1 MKKLLMMIV
10 AAASCV
16 ALSMTALA
24 DLPSGYR
31 QLDYV
36 DTDGSQWVNTL
47 FRPTC
52 TNAVEMK
59 ASVSDFSSINCLYCT
74 RRTASN
80 RTYTL
85 LIGEGTGKPRFDYQA
100 KSVTCSTPLVAGVP
114 YVFAASP
121 SEDDGQDEVAETS
134 KEWTMACT
142 IDGITVATV
151 EGEYFT
157 VDPKAYFCLF
167 GSYQSSGGTTA
178 AVLND
183 DTTVGNLASCRF
195 YYFKVWDTKDKGT
208 LMCHVV
214 PAYGE
219 AEQAIGLYDLVAGR
233 FLPVHGGTL
242 SAPKIVSSNV
252 VLSADEDWSSSSV
265 MIADGVAVDLNGND
279 LTVANVGTNA
289 VSAQNPCYQD
299 IAYITGTGQQTIP
312 ITGFRLPSTAKV
324 EMKVNFSNLTG
335 TQFLFAS
342 RGGQSYTTYT
352 AMAVGTYFRFDLDDN
367 KNDGTKGE
375 GKSTTTPQVNLDYDF
390 VFDGSGLSWTING
403 VAQPGLPQTGDFT
416 GGNDLTILGG
426 NSGNFA
432 YCRLYYFTVTTN
444 DVTILDLHPVRR
456 ISDGA
461 VGLYDSV
468 GNSFYVSSTATA
480 LLAPANVPKFGNTSE
495 TTSELRVGQ
504 ELMPGYTVVDR
515 ISATDSFIKTEYV
528 PDATDRLELKAS
540 LSDVSTTHG
549 LFCSRKSTTSEMFAA
564 LFTTGGVR
572 FDFNAGAGEQKNS
585 HFTPAQDE
593 VFTVILDGGEK
604 ACYTN
609 GAVAATFASNDFTP
623 TATVYLFA
631 LHANNGSSS
640 VRAPGSIYW
649 FKVRGAD
656 GTLKVDMVPAVRD
669 SDSVAGLYDR
679 ARRKFYSSANGN
691 VFTTGTQVGD
701 GKLYVDAD
709 CAFDATEI
717 AGNITLVKNGK
728 GAFDGG
734 GSTLAGTL
742 KPVSGTVGG
751 VTMQDGATL
760 DLSALSDAFSLD
772 DNAVSFADGA
782 SITIDLGSRT
792 ASSKSPL
799 VSWTVPPANLG
810 TLKFVRAAGAM
821 HGFVV
826 KSDGIYLA
834 PKGLI
839 ISFY

>member
-1 MKKLLMMIV
+1 MMIV
-10 AAASCV
+10 AALCV
-16 ALSMTALA
+16 ALSMTAVA

-74 RRTASN
+74 RRAASN

-85 LIGEGTGKPRFDYQA
+85 FVVSGTGKPRFDYQA

-157 VDPKAYFCLF
+157 VDSQAYFCLF
-167 GSYQSSGGTTA
+167 GSYGSQGSATA
-178 AVLND
+178 AYLKD
-183 DTTVGNLASCRF
+183 DTTVANLAKCRF
-195 YYFKVWDTKDKGT
+195 YYFKAWDTKDREN
-208 LMCHVV
+208 LLCHIIPV
-214 PAYGE
+214 YGE
-219 AEQAIGLYDLVAGR
+219 TEEAVGLYDLVAGR
-233 FLPVHGGTL
+233 FLPAHGGTL
-242 SAPKIVSSNV
+242 AAPTVVSSNI

-265 MIADGVAVDLNGND
+265 MIADGVAVDLNGHD
-279 LTVANVGTNA
+279 LIVANVGTNA

-299 IAYITGTGQQTIP
+299 LPYIQATKAQAVQFE
-312 ITGFRLPSTAKV
+312 GFRLPGTAKV
-324 EMKVNFSNLTG
+324 EMKIRPSVLSG
-335 TQFLFAS
+335 TQWLFCS
-342 RGGQSYTTYT
+342 RAGAKNKTYS
-352 AMAVGTYFRFDLDDN
+352 ALLGDAGTFRFDFNNAQTVTDTVYPA
-367 KNDGTKGE
+367 G
-375 GKSTTTPQVNLDYDF
+375 SDYEM
-390 VFDGSGLSWTING
+390 VFDGTTATPTWYVNGNQEKTHDATSNSFTSGGDLFLFGSSLSGT
-403 VAQPGLPQTGDFT
+403 F
-416 GGNDLTILGG
+416 
-426 NSGNFA
+426 SG
-432 YCRLYYFTVTTN
+432 RIYYFTVTTN
-444 DVTILDLHPVRR
+444 DVAILDLHPVSR
-456 ISDGA
+456 ISDGEA
-461 VGLYDSV
+461 GLYDRV
-468 GNSFYVSSTATA
+468 GNSFYASGTATA
-480 LLAPANVPKFGNTSE
+480 FLSPADAPKFTNSSE
-495 TTSELRVGQ
+495 TVSELNVGRGQ
-504 ELMPGYTVVDR
+504 IPGYTVVDR
-515 ISATDSFIKTEYV
+515 IISSSDAFIKTGYV

-540 LSDVSTTHG
+540 LSDTTTTYG
-549 LFCSRKSTTSEMFAA
+549 LFCSRKTSTSEMFAA

-572 FDFNAGAGEQKNS
+572 FDFNAGSGEQKVTS
-585 HFTPAQDE
+585 FKPGVDE
-593 VFTVILDGGEK
+593 VFTVALDGNEK

-609 GAVAATFASNDFTP
+609 GAVAATFSSNDFTP

-631 LHANNGSSS
+631 LHADNGTSSA
-640 VRAPGSIYW
+640 RAPGSIYW

-679 ARRKFYSSANGN
+679 ARRKFYSSAQTQQ
-691 VFTTGTQVGD
+691 FTAGSTVGD

-709 CAFDATEI
+709 GAFDAMEI
-717 AGNITLVKNGK
+717 GTNITLVKDGEST
-728 GAFDGG
+728 FDGG
-734 GSTLAGTL
+734 GTTVAGTL
-742 KPVSGTVGG
+742 KPVAGTVSG
-751 VTMQDGATL
+751 VTLQDGATL
-760 DLSALSDAFSLD
+760 DLSALSDAFSFD
-772 DNAVSFADGA
+772 DNAISFADDV

-792 ASSKSPL
+792 ASSRSPL

-810 TLKFVRAAGAM
+810 TLKFIRAAGATR
-821 HGFVV
+821 GFVV

-839 ISFY
+839 ISFF

>member
-1 MKKLLMMIV
+1 MMIV
-10 AAASCV
+10 AALCV
-16 ALSMTALA
+16 ALSMTAVA

-52 TNAVEMK
+52 TNAVEIK
-59 ASVSDFSSINCLYCT
+59 AAIKDVSTWQCLYCT

-80 RTYTL
+80 RSYTL
-85 LIGEGTGKPRFDYQA
+85 LVNGATRKTRFDYQA
-100 KSVTCSTPLVAGVP
+100 ESSPGDSELNFGTP

-121 SEDDGQDEVAETS
+121 SEEDGQEEVAETG
-134 KEWTMACT
+134 KAWTLTCT
-142 IDGITVATV
+142 QDGNLTATV
-151 EGEYFT
+151 NGEYFT
-157 VDPKAYFCLF
+157 VDSKAYFCLF

-252 VLSADEDWSSSSV
+252 VLTANEDWSSSSV
-265 MIADGVAVDLNGND
+265 MIADGVAVDLNGHD
-279 LTVANVGTNA
+279 LIVANVGTNA
-289 VSAQNPCYQD
+289 VSALNLGYQD
-299 IAYITGTGQQTIP
+299 IAYVTATGGEVVQIAD
-312 ITGFRLPSTAKV
+312 FKLPGTARV
-324 EMKVNFSNLTG
+324 ETKFSPSNVSAS
-335 TQFLFAS
+335 QFLFSS
-342 RGGQSYTTYT
+342 RKKAKSNAYC
-352 AMAVGTYFRFDLDDN
+352 ALISNSKIRFDFNNGQTASD
-367 KNDGTKGE
+367 
-375 GKSTTTPQVNLDYDF
+375 TTLTNDYDYAA
-390 VFDGSGLSWTING
+390 VFDGSTSTPTWSVNG
-403 VAQPGLPQTGDFT
+403 TPEATHEATSNGFT
-416 GGNDLTILGG
+416 GGSDLFIFEKDASSTNNRFTG
-426 NSGNFA
+426 
-432 YCRLYYFTVTTN
+432 RLYYFTVSTN
-444 DVTILDLHPVRR
+444 GVTILDLRPVRR

-468 GNSFYVSSTATA
+468 GNSFYVSSTATD

-540 LSDVSTTHG
+540 LSDVSTTSG
-549 LFCSRKSTTSEMFAA
+549 LFCSRKSNSSEMFAA
-564 LFTTGGVR
+564 LFTTSGVR

-593 VFTVILDGGEK
+593 VFTVVLDGGEK

-640 VRAPGSIYW
+640 ARAPGSIYW

-691 VFTTGTQVGD
+691 TFTTGTQVGD

-709 CAFDATEI
+709 CAFDAMEI
-717 AGNITLVKNGK
+717 GTNITLVKDGEST
-728 GAFDGG
+728 FDGG
-734 GSTLAGTL
+734 GTTLAGAL
-742 KPVSGTVGG
+742 KVNAGTVGG
-751 VTMQDGATL
+751 LTLLDGATL
-760 DLSALSDAFSLD
+760 DVSEFAGAFSLD
-772 DNAVSFADGA
+772 DNAIAFADA
-782 SITIDLGSRT
+782 AKVYVNIGSRT
-792 ASSKSPL
+792 IAKNTPV
-799 VSWTVPPANLG
+799 VSWTSAPSNIG
-810 TLKFVRAAGAM
+810 GLKFRLVSDGEESA
-821 HGFVV
+821 VIV
-826 KSDGIYLA
+826 KEDGIYLA

-839 ISFY
+839 ISIY

>member
-1 MKKLLMMIV
+1 MEMHKSIFAAV
-10 AAASCV
+10 AAIC
-16 ALSMTALA
+16 TAAAFA

-157 VDPKAYFCLF
+157 VDSKAYFCLF
-167 GSYQSSGGTTA
+167 GSYQSSAGTA

-252 VLSADEDWSSSSV
+252 VLTANEDWSSSSV
-265 MIADGVAVDLNGND
+265 MIADGVAVDLNGHD
-279 LTVANVGTNA
+279 LIVANVGTNA
-289 VSAQNPCYQD
+289 VSAQNPCYQNLP
-299 IAYITGTGQQTIP
+299 YIQATGAQALKF
-312 ITGFRLPSTAKV
+312 TGFRLPGTAKV
-324 EMKVNFSNLTG
+324 EMKIRPSVLSG
-335 TQFLFAS
+335 TQWLFCS
-342 RGGQSYTTYT
+342 RAGAKNNTYS
-352 AMAVGTYFRFDLDDN
+352 ALLGDSGSFRFDFYNEQTVTD
-367 KNDGTKGE
+367 TKYPAG
-375 GKSTTTPQVNLDYDF
+375 SDYEM
-390 VFDGSGLSWTING
+390 VFDGSTATPTWYVNGNQEKAHGATSNSFTSGGDLFLLGSSLSGT
-403 VAQPGLPQTGDFT
+403 F
-416 GGNDLTILGG
+416 
-426 NSGNFA
+426 SG
-432 YCRLYYFTVTTN
+432 RLYYFTVTTN
-444 DVTILDLHPVRR
+444 NVAMLDLHPVRR
-456 ISDGA
+456 ISDGVA
-461 VGLYDSV
+461 GLYDRV
-468 GNSFYVSSTATA
+468 GNSFYASGTATD

-549 LFCSRKSTTSEMFAA
+549 LFCSRKSATSEMFAA

-572 FDFNAGAGEQKNS
+572 FDFNAGAGEQKTTS
-585 HFTPAQDE
+585 FKPAEDE
-593 VFTVILDGGEK
+593 VFTVVLDGGEK

-640 VRAPGSIYW
+640 ARAPGSIYW

-691 VFTTGTQVGD
+691 AFTTGTQVGD

-717 AGNITLVKNGK
+717 AGNITLVKNGE

-792 ASSKSPL
+792 ASSRSPL

-810 TLKFVRAAGAM
+810 TLKFIRAAGATR
-821 HGFVV
+821 GFVV

-839 ISFY
+839 ISFF

>member
-1 MKKLLMMIV
+1 MMIV
-10 AAASCV
+10 AALCV
-16 ALSMTALA
+16 ALSMTAVA

-74 RRTASN
+74 RRAASN

-85 LIGEGTGKPRFDYQA
+85 FVASGTGKPRFDYQA
-100 KSVTCSTPLVAGVP
+100 ESATCSTPLVAGVP

-151 EGEYFT
+151 EGKYFT
-157 VDPKAYFCLF
+157 VDSQAYFCLF
-167 GSYQSSGGTTA
+167 GSYGSQGGATA
-178 AVLND
+178 AYLKD
-183 DTTVGNLASCRF
+183 DTTVDNLAKCRF
-195 YYFKVWDTKDKGT
+195 YYFKAWDTKDREN
-208 LMCHVV
+208 LLCHIIPV
-214 PAYGE
+214 YGE
-219 AEQAIGLYDLVAGR
+219 TEEAVGLYDLVAGR
-233 FLPVHGGTL
+233 FLPAHEGTL
-242 SAPKIVSSNV
+242 AAPTVVSSNI

-265 MIADGVAVDLNGND
+265 MIADGVAVDLNGHD
-279 LTVANVGTNA
+279 LIVANVGTNA
-289 VSAQNPCYQD
+289 VSAQNPCYHD
-299 IAYITGTGQQTIP
+299 LPYIQATKAQAVQFE
-312 ITGFRLPSTAKV
+312 GFRLPGTAKV
-324 EMKVNFSNLTG
+324 EMKIRPSVLSG
-335 TQFLFAS
+335 TQWLFCS
-342 RGGQSYTTYT
+342 RAGAKNNTYS
-352 AMAVGTYFRFDLDDN
+352 ALLGDAGTFRFDFNNAQTVTDTVYPA
-367 KNDGTKGE
+367 GSVYE
-375 GKSTTTPQVNLDYDF
+375 M
-390 VFDGSGLSWTING
+390 VFDGTTATPTWYVNG
-403 VAQPGLPQTGDFT
+403 NQEKTHDATSNSFT
-416 GGNDLTILGG
+416 SGGNLFLFGSSL
-426 NSGNFA
+426 SGTFSG
-432 YCRLYYFTVTTN
+432 RIYYFTVTTN
-444 DVTILDLHPVRR
+444 DVAILDLHPVRR
-456 ISDGA
+456 ISDGVA
-461 VGLYDSV
+461 GLYDRV
-468 GNSFYVSSTATA
+468 GNSFYASGTATA
-480 LLAPANVPKFGNTSE
+480 FLSPADAPKFGNTSE

-540 LSDVSTTHG
+540 LSNVSNTYG
-549 LFCSRKSTTSEMFAA
+549 LFCSRKSNTSEMFNA
-564 LFTTGGVR
+564 LSTAKGVR
-572 FDFNAGAGEQKNS
+572 FDFNAGSAGQNTTSFK
-585 HFTPAQDE
+585 PVVDE
-593 VFTVILDGGEK
+593 VFTVALDGNEK

-609 GAVAATFASNDFTP
+609 GAVAATFSSNDFTP

-631 LHANNGSSS
+631 IHVADGTSSS
-640 VRAPGSIYW
+640 RAPGSIYW
-649 FKVRGAD
+649 FKATGAD

-679 ARRKFYSSANGN
+679 VRRKFYSSANDN
-691 VFTTGTQVGD
+691 AFTTGTQVGD

-717 AGNITLVKNGK
+717 AGNITLVKNGE

-782 SITIDLGSRT
+782 SITIALGSRT
-792 ASSKSPL
+792 ASSKTPL
-799 VSWTVPPANLG
+799 VSWTTPPANLG
-810 TLKFVRAAGAM
+810 TLKFVRAAGASR
-821 HGFVV
+821 GFVV

-839 ISFY
+839 ISFF